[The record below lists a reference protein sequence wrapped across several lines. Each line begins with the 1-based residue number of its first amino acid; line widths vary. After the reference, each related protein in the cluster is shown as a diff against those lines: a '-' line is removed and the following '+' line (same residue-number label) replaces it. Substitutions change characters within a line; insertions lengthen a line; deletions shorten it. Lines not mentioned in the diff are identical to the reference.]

1 MPHLLIVDDE
11 PAIRELIAEIA
22 IEDGYTVAQAGDVR
36 QARIQIERQK
46 PDVALLD
53 VQLPDGDGIKFWKDL
68 ALVDTQVVFITG
80 YSSVDSAIAALR
92 CGAVDYLLKPVS
104 LRRLQGVLGELKSL
118 SQQQPAPG
126 ASDCFVKMIGCS
138 RAMQL
143 LCAHIEKV
151 APTQATVLQIGRA
164 SCRERVCQYV

>member
-22 IEDGYTVAQAGDVR
+22 IEDGYTVAQAGGVR

-53 VQLPDGDGIKFWKDL
+53 VQLPDGDGIQFWKDL

-80 YSSVDSAIAALR
+80 YSSVDRSEERRVGKECVSTCRSRWSA
-92 CGAVDYLLKPVS
+92 D
-104 LRRLQGVLGELKSL
+104 
-118 SQQQPAPG
+118 
-126 ASDCFVKMIGCS
+126 
-138 RAMQL
+138 
-143 LCAHIEKV
+143 H
-151 APTQATVLQIGRA
+151 
-164 SCRERVCQYV
+164 

>member
-53 VQLPDGDGIKFWKDL
+53 VQLPDGDGIQFWKDL
-68 ALVDTQVVFITG
+68 ALVDTQVVFITR

-92 CGAVDYLLKPVS
+92 CGAVAYLLQPVS
-104 LRRLQGVLGELKSL
+104 LRRLHGVLGELKSL
-118 SQQQPAPG
+118 SPQQPRSEEHT
-126 ASDCFVKMIGCS
+126 SDLKSIMRPPYAV
-138 RAMQL
+138 
-143 LCAHIEKV
+143 LCLKQKTTTSLSTTNHV
-151 APTQATVLQIGRA
+151 
-164 SCRERVCQYV
+164 S